1 MARYYNGTVKKKRKI
16 GWHIEQKLDD
26 AAMWHKKQI
35 RTGTEKNLIF
45 TDYKLLCYLV
55 AKGLIIGAILL

>member
-1 MARYYNGTVKKKRKI
+1 MAFKRKKRSL

-35 RTGTEKNLIF
+35 RWYRKKLNL
-45 TDYKLLCYLV
+45 TDYKLLWLTF
-55 AKGLIIGAILL
+55 AKGVLVGLILL

>member
-1 MARYYNGTVKKKRKI
+1 MAPPKKKRTI

-35 RTGTEKNLIF
+35 RWYRKKLNL
-45 TDYKLLCYLV
+45 TDYKLLWV
-55 AKGLIIGAILL
+55 TFAKGLIIGAILL